1 MIVWLWDADGP
12 DGSASGVTDGQATAC
27 RAAEEGMAVTR
38 AAMAT
43 VEVAVHFDG
52 GAWMSSGY
60 RRTGHMWTAR
70 HRNGQ
75 ITWTESRR
83 LELTAS

>member
-1 MIVWLWDADGP
+1 
-12 DGSASGVTDGQATAC
+12 
-27 RAAEEGMAVTR
+27 
-38 AAMAT
+38 
-43 VEVAVHFDG
+43 
-52 GAWMSSGY
+52 MSSGY
-60 RRTGHMWTAR
+60 RRTGYMWTAR

>member
-38 AAMAT
+38 RSEEHT
-43 VEVAVHFDG
+43 
-52 GAWMSSGY
+52 S
-60 RRTGHMWTAR
+60 
-70 HRNGQ
+70 
-75 ITWTESRR
+75 
-83 LELTAS
+83 ELQSPC